1 MTNNDRLPALREA
14 VDRLGGIVAFSK
26 TLGVRHQAVYYWFA
40 KGWVP
45 LERAVLIE
53 RLTGVDRNQLVK
65 PSIAEALQAAAVNDV
80 L

>member
-1 MTNNDRLPALREA
+1 VKNNQRLPALRDA
-14 VDRLGGIVAFSK
+14 VNKLGGIVEFSK
-26 TLGVRHQAVYYWFA
+26 ALDVTHQAVYYWFA

-53 RLTGVDRNQLVK
+53 RLTGVDRNFLVK
-65 PSIAEALQAAAVNDV
+65 PSVAEALQAAAVNDI